1 MLAAAHG
8 SGSGV
13 FLSSQA
19 IAVLLTMVTVLIG
32 IAALILQYVTSV
44 QRRRITYGMPIA
56 ARLIDRSVVPSDL
69 HVLYREEELADP
81 HVLEIALS
89 YRGRKDISSA
99 SFDQGQPLCI
109 DVGVPI
115 IDLLETIFD
124 PEEETDLKVEAVE
137 TALKV
142 GPGLLRKGHAMTFV
156 VLTDG
161 PGARLTHEIPLAD
174 VKVRQVA
181 GYRAR
186 QDAREARYGARQGFL
201 KRIIT
206 WASVLFIMYYLGANP
221 QGAVDLVDSV
231 AGWLHGAGNSLSMF
245 VNSL

>member
-1 MLAAAHG
+1 MLAARG
-8 SGSGV
+8 SDSGV
-13 FLSSQA
+13 FLTSQA
-19 IAVLLTMVTVLIG
+19 IAVLAAVAAVFIG
-32 IAALILQYVTSV
+32 IAAFILQYVTSV
-44 QRRRITYGMPIA
+44 QGRQITYGMPIS
-56 ARLIDRSVVPSDL
+56 ARLMNPSVVPDL

-99 SFDQGQPLCI
+99 SFEQGQPLCI

-124 PEEETDLKVEAVE
+124 PEEKTDLKVEAVE

-161 PGARLTHEIPLAD
+161 PGAQLTHDIPLAD

-186 QDAREARYGARQGFL
+186 QDTREARYRARRGFL
-201 KRIIT
+201 KRTIT

-231 AGWLHGAGNSLSMF
+231 AGWLHGAGNSLSTF